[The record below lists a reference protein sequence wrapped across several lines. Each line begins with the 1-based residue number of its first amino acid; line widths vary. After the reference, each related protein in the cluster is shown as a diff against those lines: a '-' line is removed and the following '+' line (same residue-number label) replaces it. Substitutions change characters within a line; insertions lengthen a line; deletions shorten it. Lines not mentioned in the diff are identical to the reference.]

1 MGAVLQS
8 TCHHRED
15 TMPTAL
21 ITGANRGLG
30 FEFARQYLG
39 DEWYVIATNRGPGDA
54 DTLAELGKQF
64 PRLQTVA
71 IDVRDH
77 ATIEQAAEQL
87 RDQPIDVLINNA
99 GVFGPSKAGEDDQRQ
114 SFGHIDYDAWEDV
127 MRVNT
132 IAPMKIAETFVG
144 NVAMGD
150 QKKIVTISSGMGSI
164 ADTGTGG
171 HFAYRTS
178 KAAVN
183 MAMAT
188 LADTLSAQGIIVVML
203 CPGWCR
209 TDMGGDA
216 APNDP
221 ADSVARMR
229 ELVAGFTIEDS
240 GTFTHHSGKRLQW

>member
-1 MGAVLQS
+1 
-8 TCHHRED
+8 
-15 TMPTAL
+15 MPTVL

-39 DEWYVIATNRGPGDA
+39 DEWHVIAACRRPGDA
-54 DTLAELGKQF
+54 DSLAELGTQY
-64 PRLQTVA
+64 PRLQIVA

-77 ATIEQAAEQL
+77 ATIEQVAEQF
-87 RDQPIDVLINNA
+87 RDEPIDVLINNA
-99 GVFGPSKAGEDDQRQ
+99 GIFGPSNAGDDDKGQ
-114 SFGHIDYDAWEDV
+114 SFGHIDYDAWADV
-127 MRVNT
+127 LRVNT
-132 IAPMKIAETFVG
+132 IAPVKIAEAFADNIAQG
-144 NVAMGD
+144 G

-164 ADTGTGG
+164 ADTSTGG

-188 LADTLSAQGIIVVML
+188 LADALSEQRIIVVML

-209 TDMGGDA
+209 TDMGGEA

-221 ADSVARMR
+221 ADSVANMR
-229 ELVAGFTIEDS
+229 RLIAGFTLEDS
-240 GTFTHHSGKRLQW
+240 GTFTHHSGKQLPW

>member
-1 MGAVLQS
+1 
-8 TCHHRED
+8 
-15 TMPTAL
+15 MPTVL

-39 DEWYVIATNRGPGDA
+39 DEWHVIAACRRPGDA
-54 DTLAELGKQF
+54 DSLAELGTQY
-64 PRLQTVA
+64 PRLQIVA

-77 ATIEQAAEQL
+77 ATIEQVAEQF
-87 RDQPIDVLINNA
+87 RDEPIDVLINNA
-99 GVFGPSKAGEDDQRQ
+99 GIFGPSNAGDGDKGQ
-114 SFGHIDYDAWEDV
+114 SFGHIDYDAWADV
-127 MRVNT
+127 LRVNT
-132 IAPMKIAETFVG
+132 IAPVKIAEAFADNIAQG
-144 NVAMGD
+144 G

-164 ADTGTGG
+164 ADTSTGG

-188 LADTLSAQGIIVVML
+188 LADALSEQRIIVVML

-209 TDMGGDA
+209 TDMGGEA

-221 ADSVARMR
+221 ADSVANMR
-229 ELVAGFTIEDS
+229 RLIAGFTLEDS
-240 GTFTHHSGKRLQW
+240 GTFTHHSGKQLPW

>member
-1 MGAVLQS
+1 
-8 TCHHRED
+8 
-15 TMPTAL
+15 MPTAL

-30 FEFARQYLG
+30 FEFTRQYLG
-39 DEWYVIATNRGPGDA
+39 DEWHVIAACRRPGDA
-54 DTLAELGKQF
+54 DALADLGKQC
-64 PRLQTVA
+64 PRLQTVP
-71 IDVRDH
+71 IDVLDH
-77 ATIEQAAEQL
+77 ATIEGAAERF
-87 RDQPIDVLINNA
+87 RDKPIDVLVNNA
-99 GVFGPSKAGEDDQRQ
+99 GVFGPSNAGEGDQGQ
-114 SFGHIDYDAWEDV
+114 SFGHIDYDAWAEV
-127 MRVNT
+127 LRVNT
-132 IAPMKIAETFVG
+132 IAPMKMAEAFVG
-144 NVAMGD
+144 NVSLSD

-188 LADTLSAQGIIVVML
+188 LADNLSPQGIIVVML

-229 ELVAGFTIEDS
+229 ELIARFTQEDS
-240 GTFTHHSGKRLQW
+240 GTFTHHSGKRLPW

>member
-1 MGAVLQS
+1 
-8 TCHHRED
+8 
-15 TMPTAL
+15 MPTAL

-30 FEFARQYLG
+30 YEFTRQYLDDG
-39 DEWYVIATNRGPGDA
+39 WRVIGACRKPGDA
-54 DTLAELGKQF
+54 DALTELGKQF

-77 ATIEQAAEQL
+77 ATIDRAAEQF
-87 RDQPIDVLINNA
+87 RDQPIDVLVNNA
-99 GVFGPSKAGEDDQRQ
+99 GIFGPSNAVEGDQGQ
-114 SFGHIDYDAWEDV
+114 NFGHIDYDAWAEV
-127 MRVNT
+127 LNVNS
-132 IAPMKIAETFVG
+132 IAPIKMAEAFVG
-144 NVAMGD
+144 NVSLGD

-178 KAAVN
+178 KSAVN

-221 ADSVARMR
+221 ADSVSRMR
-229 ELVAGFTIEDS
+229 ELIAQFTQEDS
-240 GTFTHHSGKRLQW
+240 GTFTHHSGKRLPW

>member
-1 MGAVLQS
+1 
-8 TCHHRED
+8 
-15 TMPTAL
+15 MPTAL

-39 DEWYVIATNRGPGDA
+39 DEWLVIAACRRPGDA
-54 DTLAELGKQF
+54 VALAELGEQF
-64 PRLQTVA
+64 PQLQIVT

-77 ATIEQAAEQL
+77 AAIERAAEQY

-99 GVFGPSKAGEDDQRQ
+99 GVFGPSNAREDDQRQ
-114 SFGHIDYDAWEDV
+114 SFGHIDYDVWEAV
-127 MRVNT
+127 LRVNT
-132 IAPMKIAETFVG
+132 IAPMKMAEAFVD
-144 NVAMGD
+144 NVARGGE
-150 QKKIVTISSGMGSI
+150 KKIITISSSMGSI
-164 ADTGTGG
+164 TDTGTGG

-188 LADTLSAQGIIVVML
+188 LADNLLARGIIVAML

-209 TDMGGDA
+209 TDMGGNA

-221 ADSVARMR
+221 ADSVAHMR
-229 ELVAGFTIEDS
+229 ELIANLTLDDT
-240 GTFTHHSGKRLQW
+240 GTFTHHSGKRLPW

>member
-1 MGAVLQS
+1 
-8 TCHHRED
+8 
-15 TMPTAL
+15 MPTVL

-39 DEWYVIATNRGPGDA
+39 DEWHVIAACRRPGDA
-54 DTLAELGKQF
+54 DSLAELGTQY
-64 PRLQTVA
+64 PRLQIVA

-77 ATIEQAAEQL
+77 ATIEQVAEQF
-87 RDQPIDVLINNA
+87 RDEPIDVLINNA
-99 GVFGPSKAGEDDQRQ
+99 GIFGPSNAGDGDKGQ
-114 SFGHIDYDAWEDV
+114 SFGHIDYDAWADV
-127 MRVNT
+127 LRVNT
-132 IAPMKIAETFVG
+132 IAPVKIAEAFADNIAQG
-144 NVAMGD
+144 G

-164 ADTGTGG
+164 ADTSTGG

-188 LADTLSAQGIIVVML
+188 LADALSEQRIIVVML

-209 TDMGGDA
+209 TDMGGEA

-221 ADSVARMR
+221 ADSVANMR
-229 ELVAGFTIEDS
+229 KLIAGFTLEDS
-240 GTFTHHSGKRLQW
+240 GTFTHHSGKQLPW

>member
-1 MGAVLQS
+1 MDGALQS
-8 TCHHRED
+8 ACSHREN

-30 FEFARQYLG
+30 FEFTRQYLG
-39 DEWYVIATNRGPGDA
+39 DEWHVIAACRRPGDA

-64 PRLQTVA
+64 PRLQLVA

-77 ATIEQAAEQL
+77 ATIDQAAKLL
-87 RDQPIDVLINNA
+87 RDRPIDVLVNNA
-99 GVFGPSKAGEDDQRQ
+99 GVFGPSNAGEDDQGQ
-114 SFGHIDYDAWEDV
+114 SFGHIDYDAWAEV
-127 MRVNT
+127 LRVNT
-132 IAPMKIAETFVG
+132 IAPMKMAEAFVD
-144 NVAMGD
+144 NVALSD

-164 ADTGTGG
+164 ADTATGG

-188 LADTLSAQGIIVVML
+188 LADALSAQEIVVVML

-216 APNDP
+216 ASNDP
-221 ADSVARMR
+221 ADSVAHMR
-229 ELVAGFTIEDS
+229 ELIAGFTVRDS
-240 GTFTHHSGKRLQW
+240 GSFTHHSGKRLPW

>member
-1 MGAVLQS
+1 
-8 TCHHRED
+8 
-15 TMPTAL
+15 MPTAL

-30 FEFARQYLG
+30 YEFARQYLG
-39 DEWYVIATNRGPGDA
+39 DAWHVIAACRRPGE
-54 DTLAELGKQF
+54 AEALTGLGKQF

-77 ATIEQAAEQL
+77 AMIDKAAEQF
-87 RDQPIDVLINNA
+87 RDQPIDVLVNNA
-99 GVFGPSKAGEDDQRQ
+99 GVFGPSDAGDGDQGQ
-114 SFGHIDYDAWEDV
+114 SFGHIDYDAWAEV
-127 MRVNT
+127 LRVNT
-132 IAPMKIAETFVG
+132 IAPMKMAEAFVG
-144 NVAMGD
+144 NVSLSD

-188 LADTLSAQGIIVVML
+188 LADTLSPHGIIVVMF

-209 TDMGGDA
+209 TDMGGKA

-229 ELVAGFTIEDS
+229 ELIGRFTREDS
-240 GTFTHHSGKRLQW
+240 GTFTHHSGKRLPW

>member
-1 MGAVLQS
+1 
-8 TCHHRED
+8 
-15 TMPTAL
+15 MPTVL

-39 DEWYVIATNRGPGDA
+39 DEWHVIAACRRPGDA
-54 DTLAELGKQF
+54 DSLAELGTQY
-64 PRLQTVA
+64 PRLQIVA

-77 ATIEQAAEQL
+77 ATIEQVAEQF
-87 RDQPIDVLINNA
+87 RDEPIDVLINNA
-99 GVFGPSKAGEDDQRQ
+99 GIFGPSNAGDDDKGQ
-114 SFGHIDYDAWEDV
+114 SFGHIDYDAWADV
-127 MRVNT
+127 LRVNT
-132 IAPMKIAETFVG
+132 IAPVKIAEAFADNIAQG
-144 NVAMGD
+144 G

-164 ADTGTGG
+164 ADTSTGG

-188 LADTLSAQGIIVVML
+188 LADALSEQRIIVVML

-209 TDMGGDA
+209 TDMGGEA

-221 ADSVARMR
+221 ADSVANMR
-229 ELVAGFTIEDS
+229 KLIAGFTLEDS
-240 GTFTHHSGKRLQW
+240 GTFTHHSGKQLPW